1 MAVLTVTLVV
11 VGYRHLV
18 FYTFDEEG
26 ADVRCAQWIRRV
38 FLLAMALAIVAAIR
52 VVGVVLVTSLL
63 AIPGLI
69 GRALSRQFT
78 AAVVSLR

>member
-1 MAVLTVTLVV
+1 M
-11 VGYRHLV
+11 
-18 FYTFDEEG
+18 
-26 ADVRCAQWIRRV
+26 

-63 AIPGLI
+63 VIPGLI

-78 AAVVSLR
+78 AAVVLLS